1 MAYVVQLAQAAP
13 ILNGNSMTQILN
25 VSQPV
30 GMQYNGA
37 PNLYGDVSA
46 VQGLIAIQAAG
57 NQAIAQPIPTV
68 TGTFDS
74 MTGYYIFDQQ
84 VVDRLRFPTSIVD
97 GVVSPAPQSGGL
109 FYQTGGVWTIVGL
122 NVGAANANYDA
133 WQALLATYAA
143 NSPGM

>member
-13 ILNGNSMTQILN
+13 ILNGQSMTEILN

-30 GMQYNGA
+30 GMQYKGA
-37 PNLYGDVSA
+37 PNLYGDVAA

-57 NQAIAQPIPTV
+57 NTALAQPIPTV

-84 VVDRLRFPTSIVD
+84 ISIECNFRVRSSTASSRRRPERRHLLPDRRRLDDRR
-97 GVVSPAPQSGGL
+97 PQCRGGQRQL
-109 FYQTGGVWTIVGL
+109 
-122 NVGAANANYDA
+122 
-133 WQALLATYAA
+133 
-143 NSPGM
+143 